1 MSSLNKEA
9 LNELLL
15 ESADILAT
23 DGKIQSIW
31 KRFTENVS
39 FENTE
44 NFVLRTILSSLEK
57 NVISHLRLS
66 DKECETCIN
75 KFNSHHLIFFEYT

>member
-15 ESADILAT
+15 ESTDILAT

-66 DKECETCIN
+66 DEECETCIN
-75 KFNSHHLIFFEYT
+75 KFC